1 MKERFLTGTMI
12 VFVVAIMFLT
22 KIIMNVT
29 WIFDIFVGL
38 IVILSA
44 LEFSRILKK
53 MGFFNHEWII
63 GIFPALYYVVVIV
76 GIQTKLSLFWFIL
89 IFLALF
95 LILIIVSVLTS
106 IIRNGQTIN
115 EMRVRGVRTS
125 IFKFSLQKA
134 LNTLIG
140 FIYPSL
146 LLMFLIIFNHIE
158 EMGYVFSKA
167 TDENGLLSVV
177 ILAVAFLIPFI
188 ADTFAYL
195 TGTLIGGKKLC
206 PKISPIK
213 TISGAIGGVVWTA
226 IILVVLFL
234 IFNSGT
240 ALSTVFSSINLT
252 WWHILIIAIIGSIAC
267 VLGDLFESYTKRKA
281 DIKDSSDILPG
292 HGGILDRLDSFC
304 FSTPL
309 VFIFFV
315 IFLI

>member
-115 EMRVRGVRTS
+115 EMRIRGIRTS
-125 IFKFSLQKA
+125 IFKFSLQKS
-134 LNTLIG
+134 LNNLIG

-167 TDENGLLSVV
+167 TDENGLLSVL
-177 ILAVAFLIPFI
+177 ILAIAFLIPFI

-252 WWHILIIAIIGSIAC
+252 WWHILIIAIIGSVAC
-267 VLGDLFESYTKRKA
+267 VFGDLFESYTKRKA

>member
-63 GIFPALYYVVVIV
+63 GIFPALYYVVLIV

-115 EMRVRGVRTS
+115 EMRIRGIRTS

-158 EMGYVFSKA
+158 EMGYVFSNA

-177 ILAVAFLIPFI
+177 ILAIAFLIPFI

-213 TISGAIGGVVWTA
+213 TISGAIGGVLWTA

-240 ALSTVFSSINLT
+240 ALSTVFSGIHLT
-252 WWHILIIAIIGSIAC
+252 WWHILIIAIIGSVAC
-267 VLGDLFESYTKRKA
+267 VFGDLFESYTKRKA
-281 DIKDSSDILPG
+281 DVKDSSDILPG
-292 HGGILDRLDSFC
+292 HGGVLDRLDSFC

-309 VFIFFV
+309 VFIFFL

>member
-115 EMRVRGVRTS
+115 EMRIRGIRTS
-125 IFKFSLQKA
+125 IFKFSLQKS
-134 LNTLIG
+134 LNNLIG

-213 TISGAIGGVVWTA
+213 TISGAIGGVLWTA

-252 WWHILIIAIIGSIAC
+252 WWHILIIAIIGSVAC
-267 VLGDLFESYTKRKA
+267 VFGDLFESYTKRKA

-309 VFIFFV
+309 VFIFFL

>member
-63 GIFPALYYVVVIV
+63 GIFPALYYVVLIV

-115 EMRVRGVRTS
+115 EMRIRGIRTS
-125 IFKFSLQKA
+125 IFKFSLQKS
-134 LNTLIG
+134 LNNLIG

-213 TISGAIGGVVWTA
+213 TVSGAIGGVVWTA

-252 WWHILIIAIIGSIAC
+252 WWHILIIAIIGSVAC
-267 VLGDLFESYTKRKA
+267 VFGDLFESYTKRKA

>member
-115 EMRVRGVRTS
+115 EMRIRGIRTS
-125 IFKFSLQKA
+125 IFKFSLQKS
-134 LNTLIG
+134 LNNLIG

-213 TISGAIGGVVWTA
+213 TVSGAIGGVVWTA

-252 WWHILIIAIIGSIAC
+252 WWHILIIAIIGSVAC
-267 VLGDLFESYTKRKA
+267 VFGDLFESYTKRKA

>member
-115 EMRVRGVRTS
+115 EMRIRGIRTS
-125 IFKFSLQKA
+125 IFKFSLQKS
-134 LNTLIG
+134 LNNLIG

-252 WWHILIIAIIGSIAC
+252 WWHILIIAIIGSVAC
-267 VLGDLFESYTKRKA
+267 VFGDLFESYTKRKA

>member
-115 EMRVRGVRTS
+115 EMRIRGIRTS
-125 IFKFSLQKA
+125 IFKFSLQKS
-134 LNTLIG
+134 LNNLIG

-177 ILAVAFLIPFI
+177 ILAIAFLIPFI

-213 TISGAIGGVVWTA
+213 TISGAIGGVLWTA

-240 ALSTVFSSINLT
+240 ALSTVFSGINLT
-252 WWHILIIAIIGSIAC
+252 WWHILIIAIIGSVAC
-267 VLGDLFESYTKRKA
+267 VFGDLFESYTKRKA

>member
-12 VFVVAIMFLT
+12 VFIVAIMFLT

-115 EMRVRGVRTS
+115 EMRIRGIRTS
-125 IFKFSLQKA
+125 IFKFSLQKS
-134 LNTLIG
+134 LNNLIG

-213 TISGAIGGVVWTA
+213 TISGAIGGVLWTA

-267 VLGDLFESYTKRKA
+267 VFGDLFESYTKRKA

-309 VFIFFV
+309 VFIFFL

>member
-1 MKERFLTGTMI
+1 M
-12 VFVVAIMFLT
+12 FVVAIMFLT

-115 EMRVRGVRTS
+115 EMRIRGIRTS
-125 IFKFSLQKA
+125 IFKFSLQKS
-134 LNTLIG
+134 LNNLIG

-213 TISGAIGGVVWTA
+213 TVSGAIGGVVWTA

-252 WWHILIIAIIGSIAC
+252 WWHILIIAIIGSVAC
-267 VLGDLFESYTKRKA
+267 VFGDLFESYTKRKA